1 MLSSETLLQYRH
13 AEISVT
19 NKETRAE
26 RQPNNS
32 RRQCSGYL
40 NRLVVA
46 FSDYARKWKTFH
58 SNDRERPL

>member
-46 FSDYARKWKTFH
+46 FSDYARK
-58 SNDRERPL
+58 